1 MYEDHTML
9 SATATNFAWQEDDE
23 SKFMDFKVVAKDGG
37 GDDCRVVRLR
47 VRSAEADAGGSIVS
61 FESESDISDLQSH
74 LTEVAMNIAS
84 AAMKSAGGGI
94 DEFIEEDR
102 GVTFRGINVMSY
114 VPAPSSSYNVP
125 EHLPGACKRLT

>member
-1 MYEDHTML
+1 ME
-9 SATATNFAWQEDDE
+9 SVTATNFAWQEDDE

-37 GDDCRVVRLR
+37 GEDFRVVRLR
-47 VRSAEADAGGSIVS
+47 VRPAEADAGGSIVS
-61 FESESDISDLQSH
+61 FESESDISDLQSD

-84 AAMKSAGGGI
+84 AAMKS
-94 DEFIEEDR
+94 EFIEEDR